1 MHIIVCYILELLGD
15 DRLLLNVHD
24 AAEQSHQD
32 LVQYFIIVQP
42 WNPLPLWAIQP
53 QISDLPDAPDLLF
66 FTAFIIN
73 DSNSRHNRFSPVFRF
88 FCENTLQYT
97 DAPPPGCNKIMPM
110 LRIPTRLYQVWNNC
124 PVKKILA
131 AIPAAVAA
139 RAPGNVQ
146 RVFRICADIKYTLM
160 V

>member
-53 QISDLPDAPDLLF
+53 QISDLPDAPDLFVFYGFYYKRFQFHESQPIFSGFPLF
-66 FTAFIIN
+66 
-73 DSNSRHNRFSPVFRF
+73 
-88 FCENTLQYT
+88 L
-97 DAPPPGCNKIMPM
+97 
-110 LRIPTRLYQVWNNC
+110 
-124 PVKKILA
+124 
-131 AIPAAVAA
+131 
-139 RAPGNVQ
+139 
-146 RVFRICADIKYTLM
+146 
-160 V
+160 